1 MPVLPILQ
9 KHALLGRV
17 RIRSCIGR
25 GWEWGV
31 NCGVVSYAGG
41 GVRVRIR
48 SCIGWGVNCEVVSY
62 VGGGVRVRIRSCLGW
77 GWEWGLIVGLVT
89 V

>member
-31 NCGVVSYAGG
+31 NCGVSYSVGD
-41 GVRVRIR
+41 GVRVQIR
-48 SCIGWGVNCEVVSY
+48 SCIGRGWGGEVNCRVVSY
-62 VGGGVRVRIRSCLGW
+62 VGV
-77 GWEWGLIVGLVT
+77 
-89 V
+89 